1 MTQEEIDNIAI
12 NYNVL
17 NEEINNCTDKL
28 KLKKLKNEQNIL
40 ISKLQ
45 FIVEQ
50 YTRKYKKFSNY
61 QDLCQIGQIGLLN
74 ALKTFKIGKSSFSW
88 WSQKY
93 IKLMLSRSACQH
105 ASIKISMK
113 DAKETKPI
121 KVNNFPKLSS
131 DDNVFF
137 DSICVKEFHNKIV
150 NLINLEKNEKN
161 KQILKLF
168 YGDKTYQHKIS
179 EIQEK
184 LNINSRVE
192 INKIINNFNKKVSE
206 KFNIEG

>member
-1 MTQEEIDNIAI
+1 MTQEEIDSIAI
-12 NYNVL
+12 NYNLL
-17 NEEINNCTDKL
+17 NEKINNCNDKL
-28 KLKKLKNEQNIL
+28 ILKKLKNEQNIL

-50 YTRKYKKFSNY
+50 YTKKYKKFSNY
-61 QDLCQIGQIGLLN
+61 QDLYQIGQIGLLN

-105 ASIKISMK
+105 ASIKISLK
-113 DAKETKPI
+113 DARETKPI
-121 KVNNFPKLSS
+121 KVNNFPKLS
-131 DDNVFF
+131 DDNLFF
-137 DSICVKEFHNKIV
+137 DNLCNKEFHSKLIE
-150 NLINLEKNEKN
+150 LINLEANDKN

-168 YGDKTYQHKIS
+168 YGDKVYQHKIS

-184 LNINSRVE
+184 LNIKSRIE
-192 INKIINNFNKKVSE
+192 INKVIN
-206 KFNIEG
+206 KFNEKVIEQFKLKD